1 MNLYHCND
9 KSLED
14 PFLASYADITYYERY
29 APEEEDEGT
38 FEGVWERWD
47 D

>member
-1 MNLYHCND
+1 MNLYPRDD

-29 APEEEDEGT
+29 EQPEDEGT

>member
-1 MNLYHCND
+1 MNLYLCDD

-14 PFLASYADITYYERY
+14 PFLASYADITYRERY
-29 APEEEDEGT
+29 APEDSEGT
-38 FEGVWERWD
+38 FDDVWERWD